1 VMRTLLPK
9 FINHSVSPGG
19 GVVPSTVNYGL
30 TFMIFCDT
38 INTMNKETKL

>member
-19 GVVPSTVNYGL
+19 GVVPSTVNSMML
-30 TFMIFCDT
+30 KTK
-38 INTMNKETKL
+38 TMRII